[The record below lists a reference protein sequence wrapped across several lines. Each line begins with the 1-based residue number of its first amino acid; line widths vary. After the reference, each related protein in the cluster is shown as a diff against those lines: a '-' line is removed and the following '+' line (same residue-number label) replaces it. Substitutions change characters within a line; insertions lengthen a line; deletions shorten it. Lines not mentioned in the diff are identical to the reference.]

1 MGKHLN
7 QVGGGEGDM
16 EGFPEKVISDLNLQR
31 MRRSLP
37 DIYELGKEHS
47 RPIRLGVLFSFSPED
62 EKGNCHV

>member
-7 QVGGGEGDM
+7 QVGGGEDDM
-16 EGFPEKVISDLNLQR
+16 EGFPEKVIPDLNLQR
-31 MRRSLP
+31 MTRSLP

-47 RPIRLGVLFSFSPED
+47 RQIRLGVLFSFSPAD